1 MTRAERNNL
10 LIDITT
16 SVLTHPEMAIHNLN
30 PGNFDLLKA
39 SSRRLNLLNDPNN
52 KLSWEE
58 LEKMSLSELK
68 KLDKDNDMDI
78 LRPSS
83 QVALFKKNMTA
94 AKLIGIIANHVV
106 HHAIRQNTNTT
117 VSRLTRIDKLG
128 NLTTV
133 PRFKIN
139 GKFYTN
145 LHASTTPDGKEYIS
159 KNYASNTASAV
170 DAVKDPVLDSMNYNI
185 HTADIA
191 MLLVG
196 LGYSSNEI
204 GLLLRQPMVMEAVT

>member
-94 AKLIGIIANHVV
+94 
-106 HHAIRQNTNTT
+106 
-117 VSRLTRIDKLG
+117 
-128 NLTTV
+128 
-133 PRFKIN
+133 
-139 GKFYTN
+139 
-145 LHASTTPDGKEYIS
+145 
-159 KNYASNTASAV
+159 
-170 DAVKDPVLDSMNYNI
+170 
-185 HTADIA
+185 
-191 MLLVG
+191 
-196 LGYSSNEI
+196 EI
-204 GLLLRQPMVMEAVT
+204 GRASCRERV